1 MNLSSLLIDVKEA
14 WVDFPG
20 LSGFSVNVNSLS
32 RKELKALHTRCL
44 VTKYENRQA
53 VQILDE
59 EKFNREFTKAAIKN
73 WKGLKLSY
81 LEDLMLVNIAGKDPK
96 SELDYSEE
104 NAFTLVSNSTAF
116 DQWLTE
122 VVSDLNNFRSGTTG
136 GNVEETG
143 KVA

>member
-20 LSGFSVNVNSLS
+20 LSGFSVNVNALS

-44 VTKYENRQA
+44 TTKYENRQA
-53 VQILDE
+53 VQVLDE
-59 EKFNREFTKAAIKN
+59 EKFNREFTKAAIKG
-73 WKGLKLSY
+73 WKGLKLAY
-81 LEDLMLVNIAGKDPK
+81 LEDLMLVDIAGKDPK

-104 NAFTLVSNSTAF
+104 NAFALVSNSTAF

-122 VVSDLNNFRSGTTG
+122 VVSDLNHFRSGTTG
-136 GNVEETG
+136 GDVEKTG